1 MRKTIYSIIAKTFFW
16 YAKTVLLI
24 KKRNGTRYKIIQ
36 KRGRKVIKRTL
47 TFITVFTLMINL
59 IIIGASA
66 EIISGFSSLM
76 FADNP
81 QLLYQY
87 SAPEN
92 VPEPGDTYAPI
103 LNSTTSDAAPLIS
116 TVTSQTTPGSSIII
130 RGEGFSNA
138 TVWAYGINNSGV
150 AEFDKCDIVNC
161 NDNTVTAA
169 ISDRFRYGM
178 YLIWVENG
186 NGISRPVRV
195 NNTTAKWLN
204 DYETQRGMT
213 LSVYGEN
220 LSHDNGT
227 NLSYVY
233 IVGENYSSYASV
245 SSVNPFKV
253 TFTVPLDIPNGE
265 YISAYYIGK
274 PSFVNENTIEFDD
287 AEWICESDGVSYVV
301 NSGSSIGKTYINGAV
316 AVVVSGKG
324 ETQYRT
330 ISSSDENTITFDRAW
345 DILPDED
352 STIMI
357 VTPFENTVIYNND
370 ITGPDDYCQRYNATC
385 GIQAYGNLLDFIVKD
400 NTFSKMM
407 AKRYF

>member
-24 KKRNGTRYKIIQ
+24 KKRSGTRYKIIQ

-103 LNSTTSDAAPLIS
+103 LNSTTSDTAPLIS

-130 RGEGFSNA
+130 QGEGFSNA

-265 YISAYYIGK
+265 YQCWVHNGHGGKYGWSNALSFNVNSAGGSAIWTGDTHTVTGNQTADIRTAINAASDYDTIYFPNREYISAYYIGK

-287 AEWICESDGVSYVV
+287 AE
-301 NSGSSIGKTYINGAV
+301 
-316 AVVVSGKG
+316 
-324 ETQYRT
+324 
-330 ISSSDENTITFDRAW
+330 
-345 DILPDED
+345 
-352 STIMI
+352 
-357 VTPFENTVIYNND
+357 
-370 ITGPDDYCQRYNATC
+370 
-385 GIQAYGNLLDFIVKD
+385 
-400 NTFSKMM
+400 
-407 AKRYF
+407 